1 MTTDTETI
9 GDRVKRERLAK
20 GLTQQ
25 GLADLIGDLSFQN
38 IGNLEQG
45 KIKNAP
51 VYINKLAEELGVTV
65 DYLTRGQAHNYQV
78 NDQIHELLATDRPTN
93 IDLNQ
98 SVWVVSLPVGE
109 ELILPASAT
118 LHARVIKKFMQK

>member
-1 MTTDTETI
+1 MTKDIETI

-25 GLADLIGDLSFQN
+25 GLANLIGDLSFQN

-51 VYINKLAEELGVTV
+51 VYINDLAKVLGVTV

-98 SVWVVSLPVGE
+98 AVWVVSLPVGD

-118 LHARVIKKFMQK
+118 LHARIINKFLQK